1 MDAGDRIIV
10 GMNAYHDGNENQQV
24 EILQIP
30 HQVEIEQCDRL
41 EAFKKSRNLDLVQRQ
56 LDALRADARNGANT
70 MPALVEASDAGAT
83 MGEMVQ
89 ALADVFG
96 RYSGGPEW

>member
-1 MDAGDRIIV
+1 MIRRPPRSTQSPSSAASDVYKR
-10 GMNAYHDGNENQQV
+10 QV
-24 EILQIP
+24 E
-30 HQVEIEQCDRL
+30 VDQCDRL
-41 EAFKKSRNLDLVQRQ
+41 DAFKKKRNHDLVQKQ
-56 LDALRADARNGANT
+56 LDVLRTDARNGANT

>member
-1 MDAGDRIIV
+1 MDAGDRIVV
-10 GMNAYHDGNENQQV
+10 GMNAYHDGSEDQQV

-30 HQVEIEQCDRL
+30 HQVEIDQCDRL
-41 EAFKKSRNLDLVQRQ
+41 DAFKKKRDHDLVQKQ
-56 LDALRADARNGANT
+56 LDVLRADARNGANT
-70 MPALVEASDAGAT
+70 MPALVEASDAGGT

>member
-1 MDAGDRIIV
+1 MNFPRPGPPRPTLVFGEPRAAGMADDAFGCHLCHRD
-10 GMNAYHDGNENQQV
+10 H
-24 EILQIP
+24 
-30 HQVEIEQCDRL
+30 
-41 EAFKKSRNLDLVQRQ
+41 DLVQKQ
-56 LDALRADARNGANT
+56 LDVLRADARNGVNT

>member
-1 MDAGDRIIV
+1 
-10 GMNAYHDGNENQQV
+10 MNAYHEGNEDQQV

-30 HQVEIEQCDRL
+30 HQVEIDQCERL
-41 EAFKKSRNLDLVQRQ
+41 EEFKKNRNHDLVQKRLDQ
-56 LDALRADARNGANT
+56 LRVDARSGTNT